1 MTPTARPFHLSDASI
16 RVDSMP
22 TAGRDLTLRVDA
34 DERATLASELDVSA
48 VNALEVKLQAVRFR
62 HSENTVDKMEAQ
74 LRKAVAARKPKVHQT
89 AGSTSRIELGVASA
103 ACCQLPRM
111 ARASATRSAD
121 TSKLPAGL

>member
-34 DERATLASELDVSA
+34 DKRATLASELDVSA

-62 HSENTVDKMEAQ
+62 GRAEQDMMNPGFGIGLAIAKGIVERHGGEIA
-74 LRKAVAARKPKVHQT
+74 LRNRAEGGALFEIALPLR
-89 AGSTSRIELGVASA
+89 AG
-103 ACCQLPRM
+103 
-111 ARASATRSAD
+111 TR
-121 TSKLPAGL
+121 